1 MYTLTRIDNPFT
13 GLIYQR
19 FTFPQFR
26 PHLEVLKAEASTV
39 AIAASD
45 SHKPIG
51 LALAEIQPDG
61 QSAEVL
67 SIFVEPTY
75 RCQGVGTALFTR
87 LEQELVSRG
96 CTSANLV
103 YITGQTTTPALERLL
118 QQHNWTPPEPRMLVC
133 KCNRKMLEAPWL
145 NKNYSFPPSF
155 TFFPWQEIT
164 PEERLNL
171 QKQQETSLWIPDQLS
186 PFKHEK
192 NLEPLNS
199 LGLRYEGEVVGWV
212 ITHRL
217 SPDTIRYT
225 CSYIRPDLQ
234 KVGRILSLYAES
246 IKLQAANLEIPNAIW
261 TVPFKFNS
269 MANFVKKRMGE
280 YMDSIEESRGS
291 FKSFSHG
298 VQS

>member
-1 MYTLTRIDNPFT
+1 
-13 GLIYQR
+13 
-19 FTFPQFR
+19 
-26 PHLEVLKAEASTV
+26 LEVLKAEASTV

-51 LALAEIQPDG
+51 LALAEIQPDR

-75 RCQGVGTALFTR
+75 RCQGIGTALFTR

-103 YITGQTTTPALERLL
+103 YITGQPTIPALERLL

-133 KCNRKMLEAPWL
+133 KCNRKMLEALWL

-155 TFFPWQEIT
+155 AFFPWQEIT
-164 PEERLNL
+164 LEERLNL
-171 QKQQETSLWIPDQLS
+171 QKQQETFPWIPQELN
-186 PFKHEK
+186 PFQHEE

-212 ITHRL
+212 ITHRF

-246 IKLQAANLEIPNAIW
+246 IKLQGAKPEIPNAIW
-261 TVPFKFNS
+261 TVPFKFKS
-269 MANFVKKRMGE
+269 MASFVKKRMGE

-291 FKSFSHG
+291 FKSLIE
-298 VQS
+298 V